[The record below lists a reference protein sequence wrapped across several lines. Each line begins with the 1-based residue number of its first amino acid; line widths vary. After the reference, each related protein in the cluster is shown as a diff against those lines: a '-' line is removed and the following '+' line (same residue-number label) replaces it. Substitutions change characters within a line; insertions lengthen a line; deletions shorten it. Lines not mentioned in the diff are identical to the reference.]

1 MRRSLEM
8 EPRSGRRTAGIS
20 LFAAFL
26 LFVCAVDIAAQNAPG
41 NIPTVIL
48 VRHAEKDTMA
58 VDPPLTEAGRL
69 RAAKLATALGNL
81 RITRIFVSQFRRTQ
95 ETAVPVSEHLGVV
108 PTIIPVDADS
118 IDNHV
123 HRIVAAVSAIP
134 PGEVVL
140 IVSHSNVIPDIIQK
154 LGVRDTVTIGDRQ
167 YDDLFIVPGGTG
179 PRTLLKL
186 QYGMK

>member
-1 MRRSLEM
+1 VRVI
-8 EPRSGRRTAGIS
+8 EPRSGRYIAGIG

-26 LFVCAVDIAAQNAPG
+26 LFVCAGNLVSQIAPG
-41 NIPTVIL
+41 NIPTVLL

-58 VDPPLTEAGRL
+58 VDPPLPEGGRL
-69 RAAKLATALGNL
+69 RAAKLATTLGNL
-81 RITRIFVSQFRRTQ
+81 RIARIFVSQFRRTQ

-118 IDNHV
+118 IDDHV

-134 PGEVVL
+134 PGEIVL
-140 IVSHSNVIPDIIQK
+140 IVSHSNVIPEIIQK
-154 LGVRDTVTIGDRQ
+154 LGVRDTVAIGDRR
-167 YDDLFIVPGGTG
+167 YDDLFIIPGGTG

-186 QYGMK
+186 QYGIK